1 MGVGLPRQIQNN
13 VDRRDILLA
22 QRLGPVSCL
31 VQVQRTMVLVNIDQ
45 IRKRVGE
52 QEQEEVA
59 RKQQSWLNSE
69 DVPPSDMKSD
79 TKRLPR
85 NLAKRRKRLHRYV
98 ILIAR
103 KICLK
108 VDTLMMNSPV

>member
-1 MGVGLPRQIQNN
+1 MGVGLPRQIQNH

-31 VQVQRTMVLVNIDQ
+31 VQLQRTMVLVHIDQ

-52 QEQEEVA
+52 QEKEEVA

-69 DVPPSDMKSD
+69 DMLPSAMKSD
-79 TKRLPR
+79 NKRLPR
-85 NLAKRRKRLHRYV
+85 SLAKKRKRLWHRYA
-98 ILIAR
+98 ILIAG
-103 KICLK
+103 KICL
-108 VDTLMMNSPV
+108 